1 MKHSEYVEIAKN
13 LGINVLKKSI
23 ISATVK
29 AIPFFAL
36 GLPNTLLIKLA
47 TWLAGII
54 VNQAEM
60 MIFFKYID
68 LRTDSQARDFEAAM
82 IKNHQA
88 QLTGTD
94 QEKKDAEKIL
104 TDALYRLVNLRA

>member
-1 MKHSEYVEIAKN
+1 MKHSDYIEIARG
-13 LGINVLKKSI
+13 LGVKVLQKSI
-23 ISATVK
+23 IGGVVK
-29 AIPFFAL
+29 AAPFFAV
-36 GLPNTLLIKLA
+36 GLPNTILIKFA

-54 VNQAEM
+54 ADQAEM

-68 LRTDSQARDFEAAM
+68 LRTDKQASDFEAAM

-88 QLTGTD
+88 QLTGTE

-104 TDALYRLVNLRA
+104 AEALNRLVNLKS